1 MASRQTWGN
10 VILDAMPER
19 EFAKFLAQLEHI
31 ELGIKDVSQEP
42 GEPVRKVFFPVD
54 CVFSVVANTDD
65 GGVVEVATMGSEGLA
80 GLSVFLG
87 HAQSTLT
94 AFSQIPGAAWSTSA
108 EYFRDAVNN
117 GSWLRQVLQLYTH
130 CLMLQISQGV
140 ICNARHDVTQRCAR
154 WLLMSLDRVKRRD
167 FQLTQEFL
175 AQMLAVGRGSVN
187 QVATRFQAQG
197 IIRYSRGRMS
207 ILKPELLREITCEC
221 YDKIADEYKRFGR
234 EIRRM

>member
-1 MASRQTWGN
+1 
-10 VILDAMPER
+10 
-19 EFAKFLAQLEHI
+19 
-31 ELGIKDVSQEP
+31 
-42 GEPVRKVFFPVD
+42 
-54 CVFSVVANTDD
+54 
-65 GGVVEVATMGSEGLA
+65 MGSEGLA

-94 AFSQIPGAAWSTSA
+94 AFSQIPGSAWSTSA

-187 QVATRFQAQG
+187 QVSSPGHHQVQPRSNEHSEARTPAGNHVRVLRQD
-197 IIRYSRGRMS
+197 RGRV
-207 ILKPELLREITCEC
+207 
-221 YDKIADEYKRFGR
+221 
-234 EIRRM
+234 